1 MKAKIL
7 NYLIIIGL
15 LLSSCGQISH
25 AKFDSNKWKNSD
37 LNTEENWDLRWKMM
51 NDLRKNH
58 ELVGMKKAEIE
69 KLLGKPD
76 SQINSEF
83 SYYLGMTGTG
93 INTGSLTITFNK
105 NEIVEKIN
113 VHQG

>member
-25 AKFDSNKWKNSD
+25 VKFDSDKWKNSD
-37 LNTEENWDLRWKMM
+37 LNTEENWDLRWNMM

-76 SQINSEF
+76 SETNSEY

-93 INTGSLTITFNK
+93 INTGSLTITFN
-105 NEIVEKIN
+105 ESGIVEKIN

>member
-1 MKAKIL
+1 ME
-7 NYLIIIGL
+7 
-15 LLSSCGQISH
+15 
-25 AKFDSNKWKNSD
+25 KFRFKHRRE
-37 LNTEENWDLRWKMM
+37 LGFKME
-51 NDLRKNH
+51 DLRKNH
-58 ELVGMKKAEIE
+58 ELLGMKKAEIE

-93 INTGSLTITFNK
+93 INTGSLTITFNE

>member
-1 MKAKIL
+1 
-7 NYLIIIGL
+7 
-15 LLSSCGQISH
+15 
-25 AKFDSNKWKNSD
+25 
-37 LNTEENWDLRWKMM
+37 MM

-69 KLLGKPD
+69 NLLGKPD
-76 SQINSEF
+76 SETNSEY

-93 INTGSLTITFNK
+93 INTGSLTITFN
-105 NEIVEKIN
+105 ESGTVEKIN

>member
-1 MKAKIL
+1 
-7 NYLIIIGL
+7 
-15 LLSSCGQISH
+15 
-25 AKFDSNKWKNSD
+25 
-37 LNTEENWDLRWKMM
+37 MM

-76 SQINSEF
+76 SETNSEF
-83 SYYLGMTGTG
+83 SYYLGMTGKG
-93 INTGSLTITFNK
+93 INTGSLIITFNE

>member
-1 MKAKIL
+1 
-7 NYLIIIGL
+7 
-15 LLSSCGQISH
+15 
-25 AKFDSNKWKNSD
+25 
-37 LNTEENWDLRWKMM
+37 
-51 NDLRKNH
+51 
-58 ELVGMKKAEIE
+58 MKKVEIE

-76 SQINSEF
+76 SETNSEY

-93 INTGSLTITFNK
+93 INTGSLTITFNE

>member
-7 NYLIIIGL
+7 NYFIIGI

-25 AKFDSNKWKNSD
+25 AKFNADKWKNSN
-37 LNTEENWDLRWKMM
+37 LNTEENWDLRWRMM

-58 ELVGMKKAEIE
+58 KLVGMKKTEIE

-76 SQINSEF
+76 SETNSKY

-93 INTGSLTITFNK
+93 INTGSLTITFNES
-105 NEIVEKIN
+105 EIVEKIN

>member
-1 MKAKIL
+1 MKVNIL
-7 NYLIIIGL
+7 SYFIIIGL

-25 AKFDSNKWKNSD
+25 AKFDSDKWKSSD

-58 ELVGMKKAEIE
+58 DLVGMKKIEID

-76 SQINSEF
+76 SNTNSEF
-83 SYYLGMTGTG
+83 SYYLGMTGRG
-93 INTGSLTITFNK
+93 INTGSLTITFNEC
-105 NEIVEKIN
+105 EIVEKTI

>member
-1 MKAKIL
+1 MKVKIS
-7 NYLIIIGL
+7 NYFIIIGL

-25 AKFDSNKWKNSD
+25 AKFDAEKWKNSD

-76 SQINSEF
+76 SETNSEF
-83 SYYLGMTGTG
+83 RYYLGMTGKG

>member
-1 MKAKIL
+1 MKAKII
-7 NYLIIIGL
+7 NYLLIIGI

-25 AKFDSNKWKNSD
+25 EKFDADKWKNSD
-37 LNTEENWDLRWKMM
+37 QSVEENWDLRWKMM

-58 ELVGMKKAEIE
+58 EIVGMKKAEIL

-76 SQINSEF
+76 SKTNSEF
-83 SYYLGMTGTG
+83 TYNLGMTGTG
-93 INTGSLTITFNK
+93 INTGHFTIIFNH
-105 NEIVEKIN
+105 NGIAEKIN

>member
-15 LLSSCGQISH
+15 LLCSCGQISH
-25 AKFDSNKWKNSD
+25 TKFDSDKWKNSN
-37 LNTEENWDLRWKMM
+37 LNTEENWDLRWTMM

-69 KLLGKPD
+69 ELLVKPD
-76 SQINSEF
+76 SATNSEF
-83 SYYLGMTGTG
+83 NYYLGMTGTG
-93 INTGSLTITFNK
+93 INSQPLCLL
-105 NEIVEKIN
+105 
-113 VHQG
+113 

>member
-1 MKAKIL
+1 MKVKIS
-7 NYLIIIGL
+7 NYFIIIGL

-25 AKFDSNKWKNSD
+25 AKFDAEKWKNSD
-37 LNTEENWDLRWKMM
+37 LNTEKNWDLRWKMM

-76 SQINSEF
+76 SETNSEF
-83 SYYLGMTGTG
+83 RYYLGMTGKG

-113 VHQG
+113 VQH